1 MTRPQEHPLV
11 TISISREPVPMFLR
25 RERPD
30 DRAAIFAIHA
40 AAFARPDRLVA
51 PEAHLV
57 DGLRDDGDIIPA
69 LSIVAEASN
78 ELVGHVVCSRATVE
92 GYPSLGLGPLG
103 VLPSHQRRG
112 VGHALMH
119 AVLAAADALD
129 APAVVLL
136 GDPGYYR
143 RFGFEFAESL
153 GVHPPQPEWAKHFQI
168 RRLNAWT
175 GALGGMFRYAT
186 AFDRL

>member
-1 MTRPQEHPLV
+1 
-11 TISISREPVPMFLR
+11 MFLR
-25 RERPD
+25 RERPE

-40 AAFARPDRLVA
+40 GAFTRRDGLVA

-57 DGLRDDGDIIPA
+57 DSLRADGDIVTA
-69 LSIVAEASN
+69 LSIVAESNN
-78 ELVGHVVCSRATVE
+78 ELVGHVMCSRATID
-92 GYPSLGLGPLG
+92 GHPSLGLGPLG
-103 VLPSHQRRG
+103 VLPGHQRRG
-112 VGHALMH
+112 IGHALMH

-129 APAVVLL
+129 APAVALL

-143 RFGFEFAESL
+143 RFGFELAEPI
-153 GVHPPQPEWAKHFQI
+153 GVHPPQPKWSKYFQI

-175 GALGGMFRYAT
+175 GAMRGTFRYAT